1 MEAGELNAGRG
12 GLWLSSSASTSRAE
26 WFRLEL
32 FPLRTL
38 GEVRD
43 LLNAGVGKN
52 SGLA

>member
-1 MEAGELNAGRG
+1 MGVGELNTGRG
-12 GLWLSSSASTSRAE
+12 GLLPSSSASTSRAE

-43 LLNAGVGKN
+43 LLNADVGKN